1 MPKKVELTAVAL
13 DRKLTALQRAGTDG
27 IISVGDPPGLL
38 LQVRAPRPD
47 RWKEPSGS
55 AIWIYR
61 YTNGTRL
68 NQNGETVQRR
78 IDLSLGAYGPTLDL
92 RAARILAHQQRAM
105 LLAGKDPKEERQ
117 RATAAR
123 LLETRGAVTFRKV
136 AMDFI
141 TDQAKNGRWKKRA
154 KNVTKGSA
162 HQWEQTLS
170 DYAFPKIGGL
180 RIGDIT
186 RAHVLEVVE
195 PIWTK
200 VPVAAKRVQERIEE
214 ILDWAAVKDLRT
226 GENPARWKGYLS
238 KVLPSPTKIT
248 NGSKFPRVPVDQFP
262 AFMRHL
268 RASNGAAALALEWSI
283 LTMSRPG
290 ETLLMRRKD
299 IDLKA
304 KVWTIPA
311 GKHNEGLKTA
321 EARRIPISGAA
332 AAVLKKV
339 PGFDKLAP
347 GALVF
352 AGTDGGTMSENTL
365 KAVIVRMH
373 DSEVKAGRGGYTDPD
388 QLHKTT
394 GEPRVATA
402 HGTSRSTTR
411 DILTERAHFEDWL
424 LEKCLG
430 HREGDKT
437 RGSYQR
443 GDVLT
448 KQREV
453 VEKLAALASGKK

>member
-1 MPKKVELTAVAL
+1 MPRKVDLTAAEL
-13 DRKLTALQRAGTDG
+13 DRKLTALQRAGADG
-27 IISVGDPPGLL
+27 VIAVGDPPGLL

-47 RWKEPSGS
+47 QWKEPAGS
-55 AIWIYR
+55 ALWIYR
-61 YTNGTRL
+61 YTNGTRI
-68 NQNGETVQRR
+68 NKKGETVQRR
-78 IDLSLGAYGPTLDL
+78 IDLSLGAYGDTLDL
-92 RAARILAHQQRAM
+92 RAARILAHQQRAV
-105 LLAGKDPKEERQ
+105 LLSGVDPKEERQ
-117 RATAAR
+117 KATAAR
-123 LLETRGAVTFRKV
+123 LIESRGAVTFRKV
-136 AMDFI
+136 AQDFI
-141 TDQAKNGRWKKRA
+141 ADQTKHRRWKKRA

-162 HQWEQTLS
+162 HQWTQSLS
-170 DYAFPKIGGL
+170 DYAFPKIGAL
-180 RIGDIT
+180 RIGDVT
-186 RAHVLEVVE
+186 RAHVLDVLE

-200 VPVAAKRVQERIEE
+200 VPVVAKRVQERIEE
-214 ILDWAAVKDLRT
+214 ILGWATVKDLRT
-226 GENPARWKGYLS
+226 GENPARWKGYLD
-238 KVLPSPTKIT
+238 KILPSTHKIR
-248 NGSKFPRVPVDQFP
+248 NGSKFPRVSVNRFA

-268 RASNGAAALALEWSI
+268 RTCEGVSPRALEWSV

-311 GKHNEGLKTA
+311 GKHTEGLKTA
-321 EARRIPISGAA
+321 EARRVPLSGAA
-332 AAVLKKV
+332 LAVLKKV

-352 AGTDGGTMSENTL
+352 EGQGGEPMSENTL

-373 DSEVKAGRGGYTDPD
+373 EAEVKAGREGYTDPD
-388 QLHKTT
+388 QLHKET
-394 GEPRVATA
+394 GEPRIATA

-430 HREGDKT
+430 HTEDNKT

-443 GDVLT
+443 GDVLV

-453 VEKLAALASGKK
+453 MEKLAAFANGRK